1 MTPMVT
7 QKVRDRIAMLL
18 CGRIVM
24 GVPVHCVIAG
34 LGRAYFGGMIDL
46 RCGMVLVI

>member
-1 MTPMVT
+1 
-7 QKVRDRIAMLL
+7 MLL

-34 LGRAYFGGMIDL
+34 LGRAYFGGDDWCAVGGGSGNL
-46 RCGMVLVI
+46 TGVFRYGGF